1 MKNLVTSFW
10 LLFCISIL
18 LFSFGLSWQINKS
31 VNFTYPMWYQV
42 LDIDA
47 HISKYAPQNKYNKQD
62 FVYTDKNQH
71 VKLFEQVV
79 VAINNH
85 GENLEQISYQIN
97 NKNKQLFTHSEVVH
111 LQDVSNLVDTLKLVW
126 LVNLLP
132 LILLSLFYIKQKLY
146 MPSTKLKVKTLIASV
161 VVIIASF
168 AIFGFKKIFY
178 YLHTAVFP
186 DNHQWFFYYQESL
199 MSTFMKAPDLFAA
212 MGVNLLV
219 VGVIIFS
226 CCYYFINIQSSK
238 GVITTSSNR

>member
-1 MKNLVTSFW
+1 MKSLVTSFW
-10 LLFCISIL
+10 LVFCISIL

-31 VNFTYPMWYQV
+31 VNFTYPVWYQV

-62 FVYTDKNQH
+62 FVFTDKDQH

-79 VAINNH
+79 IAINNH
-85 GENLEQISYQIN
+85 GKNLDKIAYHS
-97 NKNKQLFTHSEVVH
+97 KNKQQLLFTQSEVIH
-111 LQDVSNLVDTLKLVW
+111 LQDVSNLVDTLRLVW

-132 LILLSLFYIKQKLY
+132 LILLSLLYMQKKLH
-146 MPSTKLKVKTLIASV
+146 MPSTKLKVTALIVSV
-161 VVIIASF
+161 VVVISSF

-219 VGVIIFS
+219 VGIIIFS
-226 CCYYFINIQSSK
+226 CCYYFINIQSIK
-238 GVITTSSNR
+238 SSILNR